1 MLFAIREYRIYEVGM
16 PKQEALKPQD
26 IAVALRL
33 AENPEESYFDLGVDL
48 SMSPS
53 TAHGSVERL
62 QLAGLL
68 RPDSRH
74 VNRHFLLEFLEHGI
88 RYMFPAKLDVRA
100 RGVPTAYSAPALAN
114 EFISSDV
121 IVWPDVNGET
131 IGQSIT
137 PLYERAA
144 ELVKKCPS
152 VYELLTL
159 VDAIRI
165 GRARERATALEKLR
179 QRLAYAA

>member
-1 MLFAIREYRIYEVGM
+1 MRWQM

-33 AENPEESYFDLGVDL
+33 AEIPEASYLALGADL

-53 TAHGSVERL
+53 TAHGCVERL

-68 RPDSRH
+68 RPESRQ
-74 VNRHFLLEFLEHGI
+74 VNRHFLIEFLEHGVK
-88 RYMFPAKLDVRA
+88 YMFPAKLDVRA
-100 RGVPTAYSAPALAN
+100 RGVPTAYSGPALAN
-114 EFISSDV
+114 EFSSNDV
-121 IVWPDVNGET
+121 IVWPEITGSAFGE
-131 IGQSIT
+131 SIT
-137 PLYERAA
+137 PLYENAPQ
-144 ELVKKCPS
+144 LTNSCPS

-165 GRARERATALEKLR
+165 GRVRERASAVEKLR
-179 QRLAYAA
+179 ERLAPAA